1 MSGIELVSGDS
12 VVIVISS
19 DDSFGASDEGL
30 GLGVVEVVFVVA
42 LFVVV
47 VVVVVVVV
55 GDGIQFCP
63 GLAVVVNFEG
73 SGTVTI

>member
-30 GLGVVEVVFVVA
+30 GLRVVEVVFVVA
-42 LFVVV
+42 LF